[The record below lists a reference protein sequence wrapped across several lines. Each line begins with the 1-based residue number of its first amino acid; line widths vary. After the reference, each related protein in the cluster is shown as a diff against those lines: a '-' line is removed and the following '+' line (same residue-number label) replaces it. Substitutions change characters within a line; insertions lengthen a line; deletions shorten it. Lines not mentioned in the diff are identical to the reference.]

1 MAQKKKVAVYVTS
14 DEERVSSAET
24 VVSGAL
30 ISAIIQSDTYQAVER
45 ANDFMKQINE
55 EQHYQHSGN
64 VDNEQI
70 SELGKQFGADLVCVA
85 KISSFDKT
93 CHIQARI
100 IDVETVT
107 VLSIAQ
113 EFCTMSNTEELINAA
128 NKIANT
134 MFSTNESSK
143 PAFDEGLVVHHNG
156 YVERHSLGEK
166 EYVYGT
172 TQMNKK
178 EYADFLKNNCRNA
191 FLKYYK
197 GNQMITAGWVL
208 VGLGCAM
215 TVTGWT
221 IFGYSSK
228 IADARYPNYQSF
240 YRGEYYYGQTPSEI
254 NQYMNDRDK
263 CRNACEVAGST
274 IGYIGVGSIGTSII
288 ILPIGYVYRN
298 KAMKIYN
305 EQCAYKHTASCTFNL
320 QSSRDGIGIALTF

>member
-1 MAQKKKVAVYVTS
+1 MKRTLLILVMCLPMMVMAQKKKVAVYVTS
-14 DEERVSSAET
+14 DDERNKSAET

-70 SELGKQFGADLVCVA
+70 SELGKQFGVDLVCVA

-143 PAFDEGLVVHHNG
+143 PAFDEGLVVHRNG

-208 VGLGCAM
+208 FGLGCAM

-221 IFGYSSK
+221 LWGFNSE
-228 IADARYPNYQSF
+228 IADAQYPN
-240 YRGEYYYGQTPSEI
+240 RVEYYF
-254 NQYMNDRDK
+254 RF
-263 CRNACEVAGST
+263 EVAVST
-274 IGYIGVGSIGTSII
+274 IGYIGVGSVGTSII
-288 ILPIGYVYRN
+288 ILPIGYSFRK

-305 EQCAYKHTASCTFNL
+305 SQCANKRTAACTFNL
-320 QSSRDGIGIALTF
+320 QSSSDGLGIALTF

>member
-1 MAQKKKVAVYVTS
+1 MMVMAQKKKVAVYVTS
-14 DEERVSSAET
+14 DEERISSAET

-70 SELGKQFGADLVCVA
+70 SELGKQFGVDLVCVA

-113 EFCTMSNTEELINAA
+113 GFYTTSNTEELINAA

-143 PAFDEGLVVHHNG
+143 SAFDEGLVVRHSG
-156 YVERHSLGEK
+156 YAERHSLGEK

-178 EYADFLKNNCRNA
+178 EYADFLKNNCREA
-191 FLKYYK
+191 FLKYYQ

-208 VGLGCAM
+208 VGAGVVMNAIGWSIAFLSHNYKVGDAGLGIAFAGIG
-215 TVTGWT
+215 VTGAGIV
-221 IFGYSSK
+221 IF
-228 IADARYPNYQSF
+228 
-240 YRGEYYYGQTPSEI
+240 
-254 NQYMNDRDK
+254 
-263 CRNACEVAGST
+263 
-274 IGYIGVGSIGTSII
+274 
-288 ILPIGYVYRN
+288 PIGYSFRN
-298 KAMKIYN
+298 KATNIFN
-305 EQCAYKHTASCTFNL
+305 NQCTNKRTAACTFNL
-320 QSSRDGIGIALTF
+320 QSSSDGIGIALTF